1 MRTLAVLALA
11 LSVSGWIS
19 AQTPVPGATPAAQA
33 PATPDQAAGAVTSK
47 TLCLGCHE
55 YDRVIAATAGHMMPG
70 GDKLSPHRYVDA
82 KSIKDPAGKPHGVT
96 GVENIPE
103 CTNCHTAHPVPYT
116 GKLDRSTLKVTWCY
130 TTCHH
135 QENFTPCS
143 ECH

>member
-1 MRTLAVLALA
+1 MNLMRTVLALA
-11 LSVSGWIS
+11 LALGVSVWIS
-19 AQTPVPGATPAAQA
+19 AQTPVPGAAA
-33 PATPDQAAGAVTSK
+33 TSK
-47 TLCLGCHE
+47 TTCLGCHE

-82 KSIKDPAGKPHGVT
+82 KSIKDPAATPHRVM

-103 CTNCHTAHPVPYT
+103 CTNCHTEHPVPYSGT
-116 GKLDRSTLKVTWCY
+116 LDRSTLKVTWCY

-135 QENFTPCS
+135 QENFTRCS